1 MGIPFFL
8 RVVLVQEWCTNII
21 VDTTAT
27 TITPVNPRAKCE
39 YSRDR
44 YSRLYEPP
52 KRKRTRFEF
61 GPLIGILAVDLP
73 AGSKMF
79 LRIPITYGTLKEG
92 TMNYIKNTRTKSRVS
107 RVSIQFEKE
116 QWVALSCQGRAGRV
130 ESYLTRHT
138 PAVSGVAVSSPR
150 RSLSTEAS
158 FVTVSYK

>member
-8 RVVLVQEWCTNII
+8 RVVLVVQEWCTNII

-27 TITPVNPRAKCE
+27 IITPVNPRAKCE

-44 YSRLYEPP
+44 HSRLYDPP

-61 GPLIGILAVDLP
+61 GPLIEILAVDLP

-79 LRIPITYGTLKEG
+79 FRIPITYGTLKEE
-92 TMNYIKNTRTKSRVS
+92 TMNYIKITRTKSGTL

-116 QWVALSCQGRAGRV
+116 QWVARSVREEPKESRA
-130 ESYLTRHT
+130 T
-138 PAVSGVAVSSPR
+138 
-150 RSLSTEAS
+150 
-158 FVTVSYK
+158 